1 MVIFEKKIA
10 MIPVGCVEKC
20 RGCKHREWSKTDSL
34 AQKFSFLQSK
44 LKPWV
49 NIIEQVRSVDECNR
63 WGYRDKTTLS
73 TYFNGDSWEFG
84 MWSRDE
90 LISIPACPI
99 HSLRTNDIL
108 KIIRESIPKSS
119 SFQLAFVV
127 LSGAQI
133 VLVIKSKGMPSTEW
147 NSEILRSSLS
157 GLGIEGFWIH
167 LNPST
172 GKRIFEKNNWQ
183 LIWGKP
189 RSVDYNGLIYGP
201 AAFQQLLPELY
212 NQSLNETV
220 DFFEADKDSSV
231 IDLYCGS
238 GNSMKHWT
246 KSGAQVIG
254 VELGGD
260 AVECAKINVPEA
272 TVLRGACRQ
281 RIPQIDEWATEQ
293 KSEKKRILLYA
304 NPPRTGL
311 ETEVLSWII
320 NKGQPLKIA
329 YLSCSPGT
337 LSKNIDLLT
346 LNGYSVSRLIPF
358 DFFPQT
364 IHVECLAL
372 LERKDL

>member
-1 MVIFEKKIA
+1 
-10 MIPVGCVEKC
+10 MIPVGCIEKC
-20 RGCKHREWSKTDSL
+20 RGCKHRGWSKADSL
-34 AQKFSFLQSK
+34 AQKFFFLQSK
-44 LKPWV
+44 LKPWADK
-49 NIIEQVRSVDECNR
+49 IEPVRSVDECSR

-73 TYFNGDSWEFG
+73 AHFNGDRWEFG

-90 LISIPACPI
+90 LIPIHTCPI
-99 HSLRTNDIL
+99 HSQRTNDIL
-108 KIIRESIPKSS
+108 RIIRESIPKSS
-119 SFQLAFVV
+119 NFQLAFIV

-133 VLVIKSKGMPSTEW
+133 VLVIKSKAMPSTEW
-147 NSEILRSSLS
+147 NSASLRSSLFS
-157 GLGIEGFWIH
+157 LGIEGFWIH

-172 GKRIFEKNNWQ
+172 GKRIFEKNNWE
-183 LIWGKP
+183 LTWGKP

-212 NQSLNETV
+212 NQSLSETA
-220 DFFEADKDSSV
+220 DFFEADNDSAV
-231 IDLYCGS
+231 IDLYCGT
-238 GNSMKHWT
+238 GNSMKRWT

-254 VELGGD
+254 IELGGD

-272 TVLRGACRQ
+272 IVYRGACRQ
-281 RIPQIDEWATEQ
+281 RIPQIEEWATEK
-293 KSEKKRILLYA
+293 KSEKKKILLYA

-320 NKGQPLKIA
+320 NNGRPSKIA

-337 LSKNIDLLT
+337 LSKNIDLLSQ
-346 LNGYSVSRLIPF
+346 NGYEVNRFIPF

-372 LERKDL
+372 LKRKDL